1 MKNFMQIALE
11 TAKKSGKDLP
21 VGAIIVK
28 NGEIIA
34 CAHNEQ
40 EKNNDITAHAE
51 ILAIRKAEKKL
62 KNWRLNGCTMY
73 VTLEPCP
80 MCAWAILRSRIDN
93 LVFGAYDTLYGAF
106 STLPELTK
114 ISNSTLKVKGGIME
128 AECREILEKYFKD
141 LR

>member
-1 MKNFMQIALE
+1 MTKLMQKALNIA
-11 TAKKSGKDLP
+11 KFSGKDLP
-21 VGAIIVK
+21 VAAIIVK

-34 CAHNEQ
+34 SAHNEQ
-40 EKNNDITAHAE
+40 EKRNDITAHAE
-51 ILAIRKAEKKL
+51 ILAIREAEKKL

-93 LVFGAYDTLYGAF
+93 LVFGAYDMIYGAF
-106 STLPELTK
+106 STLPELVK
-114 ISNSTLKVKGGIME
+114 MSNSTTKIKGGIME
-128 AECREILEKYFKD
+128 TECKQILDDYFKE

>member
-28 NGEIIA
+28 NNEIIA

-40 EKNNDITAHAE
+40 EKLNDITAHAE
-51 ILAIRKAEKKL
+51 ILAIREAEKKL
-62 KNWRLNGCTMY
+62 KNWRLNGCTIY

-114 ISNSTLKVKGGIME
+114 MSNSTLKVKGGIME

>member
-93 LVFGAYDTLYGAF
+93 LFFGAYDTLYGAF

-114 ISNSTLKVKGGIME
+114 MSNSPLKVKGGIME
-128 AECREILEKYFKD
+128 TECKEILEKYFKD

>member
-1 MKNFMQIALE
+1 MTEIMQKALNIAK
-11 TAKKSGKDLP
+11 TSGKDLP
-21 VGAIIVK
+21 IGAIIVK

-34 CAHNEQ
+34 CACNEQ
-40 EKNNDITAHAE
+40 EKRSDITAHAE
-51 ILAIRKAEKKL
+51 ILAIREAEKKL

-93 LVFGAYDTLYGAF
+93 LIFGAYDTVYGAF
-106 STLPELTK
+106 STLPELIK
-114 ISNSTLKVKGGIME
+114 MSNSPLKIKGGIME
-128 AECREILEKYFKD
+128 SECRQILENYFKE